1 VTDDLTIT
9 RTFNA
14 PRELVYAAWTRPEF
28 FSVWFGT
35 EAVDVPLEELSMDV
49 RVGGAWKAL
58 MCLPEG
64 STIRWA
70 GEYTQVDPPGRLAF
84 TMNDDPDAPL
94 DSDPVTVVLREAGGG
109 SEMVLTQPCGGFTD
123 EQIEQTVAGYNG
135 FFDTMEKV
143 LAGQVQADLP

>member
-1 VTDDLTIT
+1 MRPASWFT
-9 RTFNA
+9 
-14 PRELVYAAWTRPEF
+14 WTRPEC

-58 MCLPEG
+58 MRLPDG

-84 TMNDDPDAPL
+84 TMNDDPEAPL
-94 DSDPVTVVLREAGGG
+94 DSDPVTVVLRETGGG
-109 SEMVLTQPCGGFTD
+109 TEMVLTQPRGGFTD
-123 EQIEQTVAGYNG
+123 EQIEQTAAGYHG